1 MDVLE
6 LSTVLL
12 LLASVFSIINLRVLK
27 LPQTIGLMVLAII
40 LSIFVLITGLIFPSF
55 LEAMTSLTQ
64 RFDFSTLL
72 INVMLPFLLF
82 AGAITINLSELLKD
96 KVTILFLASFGVV
109 FSTFAVGYGTY
120 WLTQQSFLGLS
131 GCFAM

>member
-82 AGAITINLSELLKD
+82 AGAH
-96 KVTILFLASFGVV
+96 ILFDLMS
-109 FSTFAVGYGTY
+109 Y
-120 WLTQQSFLGLS
+120 QI
-131 GCFAM
+131 